1 MAARRIRR
9 LQNDSPMSDT
19 FILYQFMSLSAS
31 GVRVLIFFVE
41 LLIAGVILA
50 RFRLDKAAIPIA
62 LGLVLCA
69 LVDMGYVISQLVQVV
84 IPETISPDIFILTG
98 KLLGGA
104 GVLGSLLFTAG
115 LIPLALAT
123 HPTEVPE

>member
-1 MAARRIRR
+1 
-9 LQNDSPMSDT
+9 MSDT

-50 RFRLDKAAIPIA
+50 RFRLDRAAIPIA

>member
-1 MAARRIRR
+1 
-9 LQNDSPMSDT
+9 MSDT